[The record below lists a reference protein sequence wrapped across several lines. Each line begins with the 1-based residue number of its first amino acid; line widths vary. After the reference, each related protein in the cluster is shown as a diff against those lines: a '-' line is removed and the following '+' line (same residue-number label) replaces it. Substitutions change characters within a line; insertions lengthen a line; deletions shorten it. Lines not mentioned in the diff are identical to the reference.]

1 MKMIKWF
8 GSITGIIGALML
20 ALNNDFSG
28 YGYIFFILSS
38 FSLTFDFFR
47 DKLYSMIW
55 MQAIFLM
62 INLIGGYQWI
72 L

>member
-1 MKMIKWF
+1 MIKWI

-20 ALNNDFSG
+20 ALNNDYSM
-28 YGYIFFILSS
+28 YGYIFFIISS
-38 FSLTFDFFR
+38 FLLTFDFIK
-47 DKLYSMIW
+47 DKLYSMTA

-62 INLIGGYQWI
+62 INLIGAYRWI